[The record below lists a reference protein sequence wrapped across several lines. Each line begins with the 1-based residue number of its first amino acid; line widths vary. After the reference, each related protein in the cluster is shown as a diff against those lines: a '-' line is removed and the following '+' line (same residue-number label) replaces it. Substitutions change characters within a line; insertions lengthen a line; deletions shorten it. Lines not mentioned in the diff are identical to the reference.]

1 LRGNLSKV
9 IFIITIL
16 KKGAFMLMV
25 EDVDLTPNP
34 HALKFILNEKLLNFE
49 TRQYPDKES
58 ANSDPFAKAIFEI
71 DGVVSVFYMDKFVTI
86 EKSVETNWG
95 QIQRPFINF
104 LKNFDKNLV
113 PAENEITVSDEE
125 SNELL
130 KQINNLLD
138 QKVRPALAGD
148 GGGLQVLGLDGYTV
162 KIRYQG
168 ACGSCPSSISGT
180 LTAIEGLL
188 KRDVNPAIN
197 VIAA

>member
-1 LRGNLSKV
+1 
-9 IFIITIL
+9 
-16 KKGAFMLMV
+16 MLMV

-49 TRQYPDKES
+49 TRQYPDKQS
-58 ANSDPFAKAIFEI
+58 AQSDAFAKGIFEI

-86 EKSVETNWG
+86 EKSPEANWG

-104 LKNFDKNLV
+104 LKNIDKNLV
-113 PAENEITVSDEE
+113 PAEKEVSVTDEE

-188 KRDVNPAIN
+188 KRDVNPALN